1 MDLLTMTVSE
11 VIASAVKESEVE
23 TGWGRISARQRL
35 AVLKDVRNGI
45 AKYAD
50 QLAAI
55 EARESGKFLE
65 NSIEEVSSCIVLW
78 DYAITLLANE
88 IDFGLRASRFGENR
102 FSSIVSRPVG
112 PVLMITPFNYPLV
125 VLSERLPFAL
135 AAGCPVVV
143 KPSEVT
149 PSSARRLCEIARE
162 CGLPSGAMQV
172 VEGDGEFGSR
182 LVADRR
188 FSMISF
194 TGSTDV
200 AQKISKA
207 IDHRQTRTSF
217 ELGGKNSFIVS
228 RSADLLEAAESA
240 AFASTVNGGQAC
252 IAPSRL
258 IVHQVIQ
265 EEFKKYLLDSL
276 VTLVE
281 TNFQRYGVPIQQP
294 PTTKHASRALE
305 LLKSIQFNPGWKQI
319 LDIEQSFP
327 HCDLNQFVYPH
338 VFETSD
344 QACPL
349 FNEEFFAPYLALIT
363 FTSVEQAIN
372 LANSGSYGLAAYFW
386 TNSDDELAKFVSTVR
401 AGRQWHNC
409 DMRDSNPGIPIGG
422 FGLSGIGRELG
433 PDALN
438 WYRQPIGLISTK
450 NQAGA
455 E

>member
-1 MDLLTMTVSE
+1 MELLTMTVSE

-45 AKYAD
+45 AKYAN
-50 QLAAI
+50 QLAEI

-65 NSIEEVSSCIVLW
+65 NSLEEVRSCIVLW

-102 FSSIVSRPVG
+102 FSSIVRRPVG
-112 PVLMITPFNYPLV
+112 PVLMITPFNYPLI

-135 AAGCPVVV
+135 AAGCPVIV
-143 KPSEVT
+143 KPSDVT
-149 PSSARRLCEIARE
+149 PSSTQRLREIARE

-182 LVADRR
+182 LVVDRR

-200 AQKISKA
+200 AQKISVA

-258 IVHQVIQ
+258 IVHQEV
-265 EEFKKYLLDSL
+265 EKEFRRHLLNSL
-276 VTLVE
+276 IKLVE
-281 TNFQRYGVPIQQP
+281 RNLYRYALPIQQP
-294 PTTKHASRALE
+294 PTAKHTSRALE
-305 LLKSIQFNPGWKQI
+305 LLKR
-319 LDIEQSFP
+319 IENSSRWRELFDLQQHFP
-327 HCDLNQFVYPH
+327 NCDLNQFVYPR
-338 VFETSD
+338 VFETTD

-349 FNEEFFAPYLALIT
+349 FNEEFFAPYLAFIT
-363 FTSVEQAIN
+363 FTSVEQAID

-401 AGRQWHNC
+401 AGRQWHNS
-409 DMRDSNPGIPIGG
+409 DMRDSHPGIPIGG

-438 WYRQPIGLISTK
+438 WYQQPIGVISTK
-450 NQAGA
+450 NQEGVL
-455 E
+455 

>member
-1 MDLLTMTVSE
+1 MELLTMTVSE

-35 AVLKDVRNGI
+35 AVLKDVRNEI

-50 QLAAI
+50 QLAEI

-65 NSIEEVSSCIVLW
+65 NSLEEVRSCIVLW

-102 FSSIVSRPVG
+102 FSSIVRRPVG

-149 PSSARRLCEIARE
+149 PSSTRRLCEIARE

-200 AQKISKA
+200 AHKISKA

-305 LLKSIQFNPGWKQI
+305 LLKSIQLNPGWKQI
-319 LDIEQSFP
+319 LDIEQAFP
-327 HCDLNQFVYPH
+327 HCDLSQFVYPH

-349 FNEEFFAPYLALIT
+349 FNEEFFAPYLALTT

-438 WYRQPIGLISTK
+438 WYQQPIGLISTK
-450 NQAGA
+450 NQAVA
-455 E
+455 R